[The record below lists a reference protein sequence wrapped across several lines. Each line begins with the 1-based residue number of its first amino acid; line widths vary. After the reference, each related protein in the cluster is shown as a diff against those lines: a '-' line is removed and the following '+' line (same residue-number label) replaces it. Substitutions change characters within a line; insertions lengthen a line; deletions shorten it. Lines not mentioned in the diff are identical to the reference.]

1 MYVTISRSRKTRCD
15 GAKPQCS
22 FCEDLDIEC
31 NYRRPVEQT
40 RRAETGIEDVLVRVE
55 DQLQVLHRIEALLV
69 NPFPHSPGSDRI
81 STAVGPIIPG
91 GTYRGLSQVSSPSVY
106 NSQPLH
112 QQQEQTTSP
121 AATLDPDSVASTRIF
136 QTGWADFQN
145 FESRPPLNHIYFD
158 EGDEYALR
166 ENRRGEGFVL
176 ASSSVGS
183 LDSLDLSPRAVWR
196 YQHHF
201 ARNLLSWIPLFD
213 QHFLVS
219 LLEKATLSHFSENES
234 STALALLIL
243 ALGALSNDDGNTND
257 DPAGFAGFEYFV
269 HGSRLAAHMTNFT
282 SNIILIQCHVLTS
295 YAIRMP
301 SLYLKCDVANWLG

>member
-1 MYVTISRSRKTRCD
+1 
-15 GAKPQCS
+15 
-22 FCEDLDIEC
+22 
-31 NYRRPVEQT
+31 
-40 RRAETGIEDVLVRVE
+40 
-55 DQLQVLHRIEALLV
+55 
-69 NPFPHSPGSDRI
+69 
-81 STAVGPIIPG
+81 
-91 GTYRGLSQVSSPSVY
+91 
-106 NSQPLH
+106 
-112 QQQEQTTSP
+112 
-121 AATLDPDSVASTRIF
+121 LDPDSVASTRIF

-219 LLEKATLSHFSENES
+219 LLEKATLSRFSENES